1 MNKRYLF
8 LLISVLILSISC
20 AEKTVDKESFNL
32 TFIVSTDIHGAIFPY
47 DFMTGLETDHS
58 MAHLSTVL
66 KDLRLDEQ
74 NEVIYL
80 DSGDYYQ
87 GQPVIY
93 YNNFL
98 KDGKNLGASVLNYLE
113 ADAGVVGNHDIEV
126 GQDVYDKLTKEME
139 FPYLAANALRKDD
152 TNKTYFEPYT
162 IINRNGFKIA
172 VIGMVTPRISDWLP
186 EVLWK
191 EMYFEDIVESSKKWI
206 KIVQEKETPD
216 FIVGVFHSGL
226 GDDNNEP
233 MSENAALYTALN
245 VDGFDIIFEG
255 HDHQAS
261 LTNVVSPSGKNVLV
275 MGALDA
281 MRSVSKAVVS
291 VKKENNEWV
300 IGQAEGIVVD
310 IQGSDIVPDEE
321 FLKKFDADFKEAKV
335 YLSDSVGALSETITS
350 HDAIFGPSK
359 FVDLIHQLQFKIVED
374 NLGVKAD
381 ISFTAPLSVDASL
394 NEGDIS
400 YGNLFS
406 LYRYENWLYVMELT
420 GAEIKD
426 YLEYNYDSWV
436 ATMTSP
442 DSYMLAYVYNDDG
455 SLVFNERYNTYDTK
469 TRFYNFDTAV
479 GIDYTVDLTKGLGNR
494 INIIG
499 FSDGREFDDNTKYK
513 VAINSYRGNGGGGHL
528 TEGAG
533 ILKEELPARIIA
545 ATDKD
550 LRYYLG
556 ESIREAKVLTPP
568 LYNNWKFIPENFA
581 SKAKEREYEMWFPKN
596 NIDKL

>member
-1 MNKRYLF
+1 MMNKRYLF
-8 LLISVLILSISC
+8 LLIFVFILSISC
-20 AEKTVDKESFNL
+20 SEKTVDKESFNL
-32 TFIVSTDIHGAIFPY
+32 TFIVTTDIHGAIFPY

-66 KDLRLDEQ
+66 KDLRSDEQ

-80 DSGDYYQ
+80 DAGDYYQ

-113 ADAGVVGNHDIEV
+113 IDAGVVGNHDIEV
-126 GQDVYDKLTKEME
+126 GQDVYDKLVKEME

-172 VIGMVTPRISDWLP
+172 VIGMITPGVPGWLP

-191 EMYFEDIVESSKKWI
+191 DMYFEDIVESSEKWI
-206 KIVQEKETPD
+206 KIVQEKEAPD

-226 GDDNNEP
+226 GDDNFEP
-233 MSENAALYTALN
+233 MSENVALYTALN
-245 VDGFDIIFEG
+245 VDGYDIIFEG
-255 HDHQAS
+255 HDHQTS
-261 LTNVVSPSGKNVLV
+261 LTNVVSPSGKDVLV
-275 MGALDA
+275 MGSLDA
-281 MRSVSKAVVS
+281 MRSVSKAIVS
-291 VKKENNEWV
+291 VKKENDEWV
-300 IGQAEGIVVD
+300 IGKTEGIIVD
-310 IQGSDIVPDEE
+310 IQGSGIVPDEE
-321 FLKKFDADFKEAKV
+321 FLKKFDADFKEAKA

-359 FVDLIHQLQFKIVED
+359 FVDLIHELQFKIVED
-374 NLGVKAD
+374 DLGVKAD
-381 ISFTAPLSVDASL
+381 ISFTAPLSVDAVL
-394 NEGDIS
+394 NEGDVS

-455 SLVFNERYNTYDTK
+455 SLLFNERYNTYDTK

-494 INIIG
+494 INITG
-499 FSDGREFDDNTKYK
+499 FSDGRAFDENTKYK

-528 TEGAG
+528 IDGAG
-533 ILKEELPARIIA
+533 IPKDELQARIIS

-556 ESIREAKVLTPP
+556 ESIREQKVVTPP

-581 SKAKEREYEMWFPKN
+581 SKAKEREYEMWFPK
-596 NIDKL
+596 K

>member
-1 MNKRYLF
+1 MMNKRYLF

-32 TFIVSTDIHGAIFPY
+32 TFIVTTDIHGAIFPY
-47 DFMTGLETDHS
+47 DFMTGLETDYS

-66 KDLRLDEQ
+66 KDLRADEQ
-74 NEVIYL
+74 NEVVYL

-126 GQDVYDKLTKEME
+126 GQNVYDKLTKEME

-172 VIGMVTPRISDWLP
+172 VIGMITPGVPEWLP

-206 KIVQEKETPD
+206 KIVEEKETPD

-226 GDDNNEP
+226 GDDNYEP
-233 MSENAALYTALN
+233 MAENVALYTALN

-255 HDHQAS
+255 HDHQTS
-261 LTNVVSPSGKNVLV
+261 LTNVLSPSGKNVLV
-275 MGALDA
+275 MGSLDA

-291 VKKENNEWV
+291 VKKDNDEWV
-300 IGQAEGIVVD
+300 IGEAEGVIVD

-321 FLKKFDADFKEAKV
+321 FLKKFNADFKEAKA
-335 YLSDSVGALSETITS
+335 YLSDSVGSLSETITS

-359 FVDLIHQLQFKIVED
+359 FVDLIHELQFKIVQD

-381 ISFTAPLSVDASL
+381 VSFTAPLSVDASL

-479 GIDYTVDLTKGLGNR
+479 GIDYTVDLTKSLGSR
-494 INIIG
+494 INITG

-528 TEGAG
+528 TDGAR
-533 ILKEELPARIIA
+533 IPKEELQARIIA

-556 ESIREAKVLTPP
+556 ESIREEKVVTPP

-581 SKAKEREYEMWFPKN
+581 SKAKEREYEMWFPK
-596 NIDKL
+596 K

>member
-1 MNKRYLF
+1 MMNKRYLF

-32 TFIVSTDIHGAIFPY
+32 TFIVTTDIHGAIFPY
-47 DFMTGLETDHS
+47 DFMTGLETDYS

-66 KDLRLDEQ
+66 KDLRADEQ
-74 NEVIYL
+74 NEVVYL

-126 GQDVYDKLTKEME
+126 GQNVYDKLTKEME

-172 VIGMVTPRISDWLP
+172 VIGMITPGVPEWLP

-226 GDDNNEP
+226 GDDNYEP
-233 MSENAALYTALN
+233 MAENVALYTALN

-255 HDHQAS
+255 HDHQTS
-261 LTNVVSPSGKNVLV
+261 LTNVLSPSGKNVLV
-275 MGALDA
+275 MGSLDA

-291 VKKENNEWV
+291 VKKDNDEWV
-300 IGQAEGIVVD
+300 IGEAEGVIVD

-321 FLKKFDADFKEAKV
+321 FLKKFNADFKEAKA
-335 YLSDSVGALSETITS
+335 YLSDSVGSLSETITS

-359 FVDLIHQLQFKIVED
+359 FVDLIHELQFKIVQD

-381 ISFTAPLSVDASL
+381 VSFTAPLSVDASL

-479 GIDYTVDLTKGLGNR
+479 GIDYTVDLTKSLGSR
-494 INIIG
+494 INITG

-528 TEGAG
+528 TDGAR
-533 ILKEELPARIIA
+533 IPKEELQARIIA

-556 ESIREAKVLTPP
+556 ESIREEKVVTPP

-581 SKAKEREYEMWFPKN
+581 SKAKEREYEMWFPK
-596 NIDKL
+596 K